1 MQAPRR
7 WRAGFCRI
15 ASFISMSKCPSSERF
30 RLMSIQSLKSHYL
43 WISRRFLRLEIVGT
57 IARQSNVNNYRDC
70 SRRCSNAFSLVPLL
84 RSSCPP
90 PPRLRILAPASF
102 MRTGVVYHALPLL
115 ESSQG
120 GRLASGESSGQESV
134 ENRRTILLDGKDDRT
149 TTDTRHKVRPTDIG
163 ERSKKGVNL

>member
-1 MQAPRR
+1 MQEPRR

-30 RLMSIQSLKSHYL
+30 RLMSIQSLKSQYL
-43 WISRRFLRLEIVGT
+43 WISWRFLRLEIVGT

-90 PPRLRILAPASF
+90 PPETSYSSSSFFHENRGGISCPPIARIQPRGASCVWRKL
-102 MRTGVVYHALPLL
+102 RTG
-115 ESSQG
+115 
-120 GRLASGESSGQESV
+120 
-134 ENRRTILLDGKDDRT
+134 
-149 TTDTRHKVRPTDIG
+149 
-163 ERSKKGVNL
+163 ER

>member
-1 MQAPRR
+1 M
-7 WRAGFCRI
+7 
-15 ASFISMSKCPSSERF
+15 
-30 RLMSIQSLKSHYL
+30 
-43 WISRRFLRLEIVGT
+43 
-57 IARQSNVNNYRDC
+57 
-70 SRRCSNAFSLVPLL
+70 
-84 RSSCPP
+84 
-90 PPRLRILAPASF
+90 
-102 MRTGVVYHALPLL
+102 VYHALPLL

>member
-1 MQAPRR
+1 MQQRFQLGP
-7 WRAGFCRI
+7 F
-15 ASFISMSKCPSSERF
+15 ASFE
-30 RLMSIQSLKSHYL
+30 L
-43 WISRRFLRLEIVGT
+43 
-57 IARQSNVNNYRDC
+57 
-70 SRRCSNAFSLVPLL
+70 
-84 RSSCPP
+84 PP

-120 GRLASGESSGQESV
+120 GRLAPGESSGQESV